1 MSATEPRRTESL
13 DEALLSAEFLRR
25 PYPVYARLRR
35 EDPVH
40 WMEAWNTWL
49 ITRFDDASSVL
60 REDGRTFSVAGRVSR
75 ALRVLPEE
83 MRAGLGVV
91 QQHFSTG
98 ISFSDPPV
106 HTHIRGVLNKAFSP
120 RTIEG
125 MRPRIEQ
132 RVGALLDAAGDGT
145 RMDVVADFALPL
157 PEMII
162 ADVLGLPPQDLDGF
176 RAWSDDLATFF
187 GSNRQTSDTSSRGR
201 EALAHL
207 RDTMHGLADERRQS
221 PRDDVISR
229 LVEAERC
236 GEGLSEDEFLSTTV
250 TFAVGGHKTTTA
262 LIGSG
267 MWWLLREPDQF
278 QRLRAEP
285 GLMPT
290 AVEEFL
296 RLEAPTQ
303 RVTKI
308 AIRDVEIGGR
318 DAQLPR
324 AGLREHVREDRDGVL
339 PLHDPLDELKF
350 LHEVVPSDED
360 FHGSFLFYSFL
371 RGKRYLLYWREGL
384 WICGKPRKSL
394 SSRGLRSG
402 LGCGWSA
409 TDEAAAGLRGTLPR
423 TPASVRS
430 RRPSIR
436 VRALARSSA
445 EAAYARPAAPRVAA
459 RSGSSCSWRTTR
471 FSARLTTEGR

>member
-1 MSATEPRRTESL
+1 MIATERRRQESL
-13 DEALLSAEFLRR
+13 DEALLSKDFLRD

-40 WMEAWNTWL
+40 WMEAWNAWL
-49 ITRFDDASSVL
+49 VTRFDDACAVL
-60 REDGRTFSVAGRVSR
+60 REDGRTFSVTGRVSR

-83 MRAGLGVV
+83 MRAGLGLVE
-91 QQHFSTG
+91 QHFTTG

-278 QRLRAEP
+278 QRLRAES

-318 DAQLPR
+318 AI
-324 AGLREHVREDRDGVL
+324 
-339 PLHDPLDELKF
+339 
-350 LHEVVPSDED
+350 
-360 FHGSFLFYSFL
+360 
-371 RGKRYLLYWREGL
+371 REGQL
-384 WICGKPRKSL
+384 VMILIGAANRDPDAFAEPDHLDIARPQNRHLSFSL
-394 SSRGLRSG
+394 GRHFCIGANLARLEAAIAIGALLERYPAMQPTAAPLPWNPNPTFRLLRSLPVT
-402 LGCGWSA
+402 LG
-409 TDEAAAGLRGTLPR
+409 
-423 TPASVRS
+423 
-430 RRPSIR
+430 
-436 VRALARSSA
+436 
-445 EAAYARPAAPRVAA
+445 
-459 RSGSSCSWRTTR
+459 
-471 FSARLTTEGR
+471 

>member
-120 RTIEG
+120 RTIDG

-132 RVGALLDAAGDGT
+132 RVQALLDGAGDADA
-145 RMDVVADFALPL
+145 MDIVGDFALPL
-157 PEMII
+157 PEMVI
-162 ADVLGLPPQDLDGF
+162 ADVLGLPLEKLAGF
-176 RAWSDDLATFF
+176 RAWSDDLAAFF
-187 GSNRQTSDTSSRGR
+187 GSNRQTTDTAGRGR
-201 EALAHL
+201 DALVEL
-207 RDTMHGLADERRQS
+207 RECMRGLAAERRQG
-221 PRDDVISR
+221 PRDDVIGR
-229 LVEAERC
+229 LVDAER
-236 GEGLSEDEFLSTTV
+236 GGQGLSEDEFLSTTV

-262 LIGSG
+262 LIGSA

-278 QRLRAEP
+278 RRLRAEP

-308 AIRDVEIGGR
+308 ATRDVEIGGR
-318 DAQLPR
+318 V
-324 AGLREHVREDRDGVL
+324 VREGELVMVLLGAANRDPDAFTEPDRLDIARSDNRHLSFSLGRHFCIGANLARLEAGIALGALLDRYPAMRLASEAL
-339 PLHDPLDELKF
+339 PWNPNPTF
-350 LHEVVPSDED
+350 
-360 FHGSFLFYSFL
+360 
-371 RGKRYLLYWREGL
+371 RM
-384 WICGKPRKSL
+384 
-394 SSRGLRSG
+394 LRS
-402 LGCGWSA
+402 LPV
-409 TDEAAAGLRGTLPR
+409 TL
-423 TPASVRS
+423 A
-430 RRPSIR
+430 
-436 VRALARSSA
+436 
-445 EAAYARPAAPRVAA
+445 
-459 RSGSSCSWRTTR
+459 
-471 FSARLTTEGR
+471 